1 MGVFVRFFLPC
12 IAKIRTMK
20 KRGGNMDGYKIKP
33 WEELTIR
40 DDYMFKLV
48 MKSRRICKKMLEG
61 TLRIR
66 IAKIRYLE
74 TEKSI
79 AAPYRSKGI
88 RLDVYV
94 KDEKDT
100 VYNIEMQVRRLEGD
114 ALFKRVRYYQSMMDA
129 DLLAAGADYDEL
141 NKTIIIFICPFDPF
155 GEGRYIYTFENLCME
170 NKELELRDGA
180 TKIFLNTKG
189 TIGDITDT
197 IKAFLRYVD
206 GVVTDNSLVQEIE
219 EEIRKVK
226 LEEGE
231 RVNYMTFAMKM
242 MEERKEG
249 RAEGRR
255 EGRREGRKEGQ
266 RDERVAILRRL
277 VMQSQIPV
285 EQALEMIGIPQ
296 AEQPSYKKML
306 QATL

>member
-1 MGVFVRFFLPC
+1 MG
-12 IAKIRTMK
+12 
-20 KRGGNMDGYKIKP
+20 DYKIKP

-100 VYNIEMQVRRLEGD
+100 VYNIEMQIRRLEGD
-114 ALFKRVRYYQSMMDA
+114 ALFKRARYYQSMMDA

-141 NKTIIIFICPFDPF
+141 NKTIIIFVCPFDPF

-170 NKELELRDGA
+170 NKDLELRDGA

-249 RAEGRR
+249 RAEGRAEGRR

-277 VMQSQIPV
+277 VTQSQIPV

-296 AEQPSYKKML
+296 EEQPSYKKML
-306 QATL
+306 QTAL

>member
-1 MGVFVRFFLPC
+1 
-12 IAKIRTMK
+12 
-20 KRGGNMDGYKIKP
+20 MDGYKIKP

-94 KDEKDT
+94 KDEKAT
-100 VYNIEMQVRRLEGD
+100 VYNIEMQVRRLEGE

>member
-1 MGVFVRFFLPC
+1 ME
-12 IAKIRTMK
+12 
-20 KRGGNMDGYKIKP
+20 KRGENMGDYKIKP

-48 MKSRRICKKMLEG
+48 MRRRRICKKMLEG

-66 IAKIRYLE
+66 IEKIRYLE

-79 AAPYRSKGI
+79 TAPYRSKGI
-88 RLDVYV
+88 CLDVYV
-94 KDEKDT
+94 KDERNT
-100 VYNIEMQVRRLEGD
+100 VYNIEMQIRRLEGD
-114 ALFKRVRYYQSMMDA
+114 ALFKRTRYYQSMMDA

-155 GEGRYIYTFENLCME
+155 GEGRYMYTFENIC
-170 NKELELRDGA
+170 LESKNLNLLDGA

-189 TIGDITDT
+189 QIGDIDDT
-197 IKAFLRYVD
+197 IRAFLQYVD
-206 GVVTDNSLVQEIE
+206 GVVTDNSFVQEVE
-219 EEIRKVK
+219 EEIRRVK

-249 RAEGRR
+249 R
-255 EGRREGRKEGQ
+255 KEGQ

-277 VMQSQIPV
+277 VTQSQIPV

-296 AEQPSYKKML
+296 AEHLSYKKML
-306 QATL
+306 HAKL

>member
-1 MGVFVRFFLPC
+1 ME
-12 IAKIRTMK
+12 
-20 KRGGNMDGYKIKP
+20 KRGENMGDYKIKP
-33 WEELTIR
+33 WEKLTIR

-48 MKSRRICKKMLEG
+48 MRRRRICKKMLEG

-66 IAKIRYLE
+66 IEKIRYLE

-79 AAPYRSKGI
+79 TAPYRSKGI

-94 KDEKDT
+94 KDERNT
-100 VYNIEMQVRRLEGD
+100 VYNIEMQIRRLEGD
-114 ALFKRVRYYQSMMDA
+114 ALFKRTRYYQSMMDA

-155 GEGRYIYTFENLCME
+155 GEGRYMYTFENICLE
-170 NKELELRDGA
+170 NKNLNLLDGA

-189 TIGDITDT
+189 QIGDIDDT
-197 IKAFLRYVD
+197 IRAFLQYVD
-206 GVVTDNSLVQEIE
+206 GVVTDNSFVQEVE
-219 EEIRKVK
+219 EEIRRVK

-249 RAEGRR
+249 R
-255 EGRREGRKEGQ
+255 KEGQ

-277 VMQSQIPV
+277 VTQSQIPV

-296 AEQPSYKKML
+296 AEHLSYKKML
-306 QATL
+306 HAKL

>member
-1 MGVFVRFFLPC
+1 ME
-12 IAKIRTMK
+12 
-20 KRGGNMDGYKIKP
+20 KRGENMGDYKIKP

-48 MKSRRICKKMLEG
+48 MRRRRICKKMLEG

-66 IAKIRYLE
+66 IEKIRYLE

-79 AAPYRSKGI
+79 TAPYRSKGI

-94 KDEKDT
+94 KDERNT
-100 VYNIEMQVRRLEGD
+100 VYNIEMQIRRLEGD
-114 ALFKRVRYYQSMMDA
+114 ALFKRTRYYQSMMDV
-129 DLLAAGADYDEL
+129 DLLVAGADYDEL

-155 GEGRYIYTFENLCME
+155 GEGRYMYTFENICLE
-170 NKELELRDGA
+170 NKNLNLLDGA

-189 TIGDITDT
+189 QIGDIDDT
-197 IKAFLRYVD
+197 IRAFLQYVD
-206 GVVTDNSLVQEIE
+206 GVVTDNSFVQEVE
-219 EEIRKVK
+219 EEIRRVK

-249 RAEGRR
+249 R
-255 EGRREGRKEGQ
+255 KEGQ

-277 VMQSQIPV
+277 VTQSQIPV

-296 AEQPSYKKML
+296 AEHLSYKKML
-306 QATL
+306 HAKL

>member
-1 MGVFVRFFLPC
+1 ME
-12 IAKIRTMK
+12 
-20 KRGGNMDGYKIKP
+20 KRGENMGDYKIKP

-48 MKSRRICKKMLEG
+48 MRRRRICKKMLEG

-66 IAKIRYLE
+66 IEKIRYLE

-79 AAPYRSKGI
+79 TAPYRSKGI

-94 KDEKDT
+94 KDERNT
-100 VYNIEMQVRRLEGD
+100 VYNIEMQIRRLEGD
-114 ALFKRVRYYQSMMDA
+114 ALFKRTRYYQSMMDV
-129 DLLAAGADYDEL
+129 DLLVAGTDYDEL

-155 GEGRYIYTFENLCME
+155 GEGRYMYTFENICLE
-170 NKELELRDGA
+170 NKNLKLLDGA

-189 TIGDITDT
+189 QIGDIDDT
-197 IKAFLRYVD
+197 IHAFLQYVD
-206 GVVTDNSLVQEIE
+206 GVVTDNSFVQEVE
-219 EEIRKVK
+219 EEIRRVK

-249 RAEGRR
+249 R
-255 EGRREGRKEGQ
+255 KEGQ

-277 VMQSQIPV
+277 VTQSQIPV

-296 AEQPSYKKML
+296 AEHLSYKKML
-306 QATL
+306 HAKL

>member
-1 MGVFVRFFLPC
+1 
-12 IAKIRTMK
+12 MK
-20 KRGGNMDGYKIKP
+20 KRGDDMDGYKIKP

-48 MKSRRICKKMLEG
+48 MKRRRICKKMLEA

-74 TEKSI
+74 TEKAI

-94 KDEKDT
+94 KDEKNT
-100 VYNIEMQVRRLEGD
+100 VYNIEMQIRRLEGE
-114 ALFKRVRYYQSMMDA
+114 ALFKRTRYYQSMLDA

-170 NKELELRDGA
+170 NKDLELRDGA

-219 EEIRKVK
+219 EEIQKVK

-242 MEERKEG
+242 MEERK
-249 RAEGRR
+249 EGRR

-306 QATL
+306 RATL

>member
-1 MGVFVRFFLPC
+1 ME
-12 IAKIRTMK
+12 
-20 KRGGNMDGYKIKP
+20 KRGENMGDYKIKP

-48 MKSRRICKKMLEG
+48 MRRRRICKKMLEG

-66 IAKIRYLE
+66 IEKIRYLE

-79 AAPYRSKGI
+79 TAPYRSKGI

-94 KDEKDT
+94 KDERNT
-100 VYNIEMQVRRLEGD
+100 VYNIEMQIRRLEGD
-114 ALFKRVRYYQSMMDA
+114 ALFKRTRYYQPMMDA

-155 GEGRYIYTFENLCME
+155 GEGRYMYTFENICLE
-170 NKELELRDGA
+170 NKNLNLLDGA

-189 TIGDITDT
+189 QIGDIDDT
-197 IKAFLRYVD
+197 IRAFLQYVD
-206 GVVTDNSLVQEIE
+206 GVVTDNSFVQEVE
-219 EEIRKVK
+219 EEIRRVK

-249 RAEGRR
+249 R
-255 EGRREGRKEGQ
+255 KEGQ

-277 VMQSQIPV
+277 VTQSQIPV

-296 AEQPSYKKML
+296 AEHLSYKKML
-306 QATL
+306 HAKL

>member
-1 MGVFVRFFLPC
+1 
-12 IAKIRTMK
+12 MK
-20 KRGGNMDGYKIKP
+20 KRGDNMDGYKIKP

-48 MKSRRICKKMLEG
+48 MKRRRICKKMLEA

-74 TEKSI
+74 TEKAI

-94 KDEKDT
+94 KDEKNT
-100 VYNIEMQVRRLEGD
+100 VYNIEMQIRRLEGE
-114 ALFKRVRYYQSMMDA
+114 ALFKRTRYYQSMLDA

-170 NKELELRDGA
+170 NKDLELRDGA

-219 EEIRKVK
+219 EEIQKVK

-242 MEERKEG
+242 MEERK
-249 RAEGRR
+249 

-296 AEQPSYKKML
+296 AEQLSYKKML

>member
-1 MGVFVRFFLPC
+1 
-12 IAKIRTMK
+12 
-20 KRGGNMDGYKIKP
+20 MDGYKIKP

-61 TLRIR
+61 MLRIR

>member
-1 MGVFVRFFLPC
+1 
-12 IAKIRTMK
+12 
-20 KRGGNMDGYKIKP
+20 MDGYKIKP

-74 TEKSI
+74 TEKAI

-94 KDEKDT
+94 KDEKNT
-100 VYNIEMQVRRLEGD
+100 VYNIEMQIRRLEGE

-296 AEQPSYKKML
+296 AEQLSYKKML

>member
-1 MGVFVRFFLPC
+1 
-12 IAKIRTMK
+12 
-20 KRGGNMDGYKIKP
+20 MDGYKIKP

-100 VYNIEMQVRRLEGD
+100 VYNIEMQIRRLEGD
-114 ALFKRVRYYQSMMDA
+114 ALFKRARYYQSMMDA

-170 NKELELRDGA
+170 NKDLELRDGA

-285 EQALEMIGIPQ
+285 ELHAILHYSEVRDLRKDVMSFRFSSWTKVSLILLALHPF
-296 AEQPSYKKML
+296 
-306 QATL
+306 

>member
-1 MGVFVRFFLPC
+1 
-12 IAKIRTMK
+12 
-20 KRGGNMDGYKIKP
+20 MDGYKIKP

-100 VYNIEMQVRRLEGD
+100 VYNIEMQIRRLEGD
-114 ALFKRVRYYQSMMDA
+114 ALFKRARYYQSMMDA

-170 NKELELRDGA
+170 NKDLELRDGA

-206 GVVTDNSLVQEIE
+206 GVVTDNSLGQEIE

>member
-1 MGVFVRFFLPC
+1 
-12 IAKIRTMK
+12 MK
-20 KRGGNMDGYKIKP
+20 KRSENMGDYKIKP
-33 WEELTIR
+33 WEELTIC

-48 MKSRRICKKMLEG
+48 MRRRRICKKMLEG

-66 IAKIRYLE
+66 IEKIRYLE

-79 AAPYRSKGI
+79 TAPYRSKGI

-94 KDEKDT
+94 KDERNT
-100 VYNIEMQVRRLEGD
+100 VYNIEMQIRRLEGD
-114 ALFKRVRYYQSMMDA
+114 ALFKRTRYYQSMMDA

-155 GEGRYIYTFENLCME
+155 GEGRYMYTFENICLE
-170 NKELELRDGA
+170 NKNLNLLDGA

-189 TIGDITDT
+189 QIGDIDDT
-197 IKAFLRYVD
+197 IRAFLQYVD
-206 GVVTDNSLVQEIE
+206 GVVTDNSFVQEVE
-219 EEIRKVK
+219 EEIRRVK

-249 RAEGRR
+249 R
-255 EGRREGRKEGQ
+255 KEGQ

-277 VMQSQIPV
+277 VTQSQIPV

-296 AEQPSYKKML
+296 AEHLSYKKML
-306 QATL
+306 HAKL

>member
-1 MGVFVRFFLPC
+1 
-12 IAKIRTMK
+12 MK
-20 KRGGNMDGYKIKP
+20 KRGDNMDGYKIKP

-48 MKSRRICKKMLEG
+48 MKRRRICKKMLEA

-74 TEKSI
+74 TEKAI

-94 KDEKDT
+94 KDEKNT
-100 VYNIEMQVRRLEGD
+100 VYNIEMQIRRLEGE
-114 ALFKRVRYYQSMMDA
+114 ALFKRTRYYQSMLDA

-170 NKELELRDGA
+170 NKDLELRDGA

-219 EEIRKVK
+219 EEIQKVK

-231 RVNYMTFAMKM
+231 RGNYMTFAMKM
-242 MEERKEG
+242 MEERK
-249 RAEGRR
+249 

-296 AEQPSYKKML
+296 TEQSSYKKML
-306 QATL
+306 QTML

>member
-1 MGVFVRFFLPC
+1 
-12 IAKIRTMK
+12 
-20 KRGGNMDGYKIKP
+20 MDGYKIKP

-100 VYNIEMQVRRLEGD
+100 VYNIEMQIRRLEGD
-114 ALFKRVRYYQSMMDA
+114 ALFKRARYYQSMMDA

-170 NKELELRDGA
+170 NKDLELRDGA

-189 TIGDITDT
+189 TIGNITDT

-242 MEERKEG
+242 MEERKEGRAEG

>member
-1 MGVFVRFFLPC
+1 
-12 IAKIRTMK
+12 
-20 KRGGNMDGYKIKP
+20 MDGYKIKP

-100 VYNIEMQVRRLEGD
+100 VYNIEMQVRRLEGE

-296 AEQPSYKKML
+296 AEQPLYKKML

>member
-1 MGVFVRFFLPC
+1 
-12 IAKIRTMK
+12 
-20 KRGGNMDGYKIKP
+20 MDGYKIKP

-48 MKSRRICKKMLEG
+48 MKRRRICKKMLEA

-74 TEKSI
+74 TEKAI

-94 KDEKDT
+94 KDEKNT
-100 VYNIEMQVRRLEGD
+100 VYNIEMQIRRLEGE
-114 ALFKRVRYYQSMMDA
+114 ALFKRTRYYQSMLDA

-170 NKELELRDGA
+170 NKDLELRDGA

-219 EEIRKVK
+219 EEIQKVK

-242 MEERKEG
+242 MEERK
-249 RAEGRR
+249 EGRR

-306 QATL
+306 RATL

>member
-1 MGVFVRFFLPC
+1 ME
-12 IAKIRTMK
+12 
-20 KRGGNMDGYKIKP
+20 KRGENMGDYKIKP

-48 MKSRRICKKMLEG
+48 MRRRRICKKMLEG

-66 IAKIRYLE
+66 IEKIRYLE

-79 AAPYRSKGI
+79 TAPYRSKGI

-94 KDEKDT
+94 KDERNT
-100 VYNIEMQVRRLEGD
+100 VYNIEMQIRRLEGD
-114 ALFKRVRYYQSMMDA
+114 ALFKRTRYYQSMMDA

-155 GEGRYIYTFENLCME
+155 GEGRYMYTFENICLE
-170 NKELELRDGA
+170 NKNLNLLDGA

-189 TIGDITDT
+189 QIGDIDDT
-197 IKAFLRYVD
+197 IRAFLQYVD
-206 GVVTDNSLVQEIE
+206 GVVTDNSFVQEVE
-219 EEIRKVK
+219 EEIRRVK

-249 RAEGRR
+249 R
-255 EGRREGRKEGQ
+255 KEGQ

-277 VMQSQIPV
+277 VTQSQIPV

-296 AEQPSYKKML
+296 AEHLSYKKML
-306 QATL
+306 RAKL

>member
-1 MGVFVRFFLPC
+1 
-12 IAKIRTMK
+12 
-20 KRGGNMDGYKIKP
+20 MDGYKIKP

-48 MKSRRICKKMLEG
+48 MKRRRICKKMLEA

-74 TEKSI
+74 TEKAI

-94 KDEKDT
+94 KDEKNT
-100 VYNIEMQVRRLEGD
+100 VYNIEMQIRRLEGK
-114 ALFKRVRYYQSMMDA
+114 ALFKRTRYYQSMLDA

-170 NKELELRDGA
+170 NKDLELRDGA

-219 EEIRKVK
+219 EEIQKVK

-242 MEERKEG
+242 MEERKEGRAEG

-296 AEQPSYKKML
+296 AEQLSYKKML
-306 QATL
+306 RATL

>member
-1 MGVFVRFFLPC
+1 
-12 IAKIRTMK
+12 MK
-20 KRGGNMDGYKIKP
+20 KRGDNMDGYKIKP

-48 MKSRRICKKMLEG
+48 MKRRRICKKMLES

-74 TEKSI
+74 TEKAI

-94 KDEKDT
+94 KDEKNT
-100 VYNIEMQVRRLEGD
+100 VYNIEMQIRRLEGK
-114 ALFKRVRYYQSMMDA
+114 ALFKRTRYYQSMLDA

-170 NKELELRDGA
+170 NKDLELRDGA

-197 IKAFLRYVD
+197 IKAFLRYID

-219 EEIRKVK
+219 EEIQKVK

-242 MEERKEG
+242 MEERKEGRAEG

-306 QATL
+306 RATL

>member
-1 MGVFVRFFLPC
+1 
-12 IAKIRTMK
+12 
-20 KRGGNMDGYKIKP
+20 MDGYKIKP

-100 VYNIEMQVRRLEGD
+100 VYNIEMQIRRLEGD
-114 ALFKRVRYYQSMMDA
+114 ALFKRARYYQSMMDA

-170 NKELELRDGA
+170 NKDLELRDGA

-296 AEQPSYKKML
+296 AEQPSYKKRL

>member
-1 MGVFVRFFLPC
+1 MQQDSYWRTKTFVNERFCAIFL
-12 IAKIRTMK
+12 ALYRKNSYNEE
-20 KRGGNMDGYKIKP
+20 KRWQYGCYKIKP

-100 VYNIEMQVRRLEGD
+100 VYNIEMQIRRLEGD
-114 ALFKRVRYYQSMMDA
+114 ALFKRARYYQSMMDA

-170 NKELELRDGA
+170 NKDLELRDGA

-266 RDERVAILRRL
+266 RDERVAIDSSSTGHAIADSCRTG
-277 VMQSQIPV
+277 S
-285 EQALEMIGIPQ
+285 
-296 AEQPSYKKML
+296 
-306 QATL
+306 

>member
-1 MGVFVRFFLPC
+1 ME
-12 IAKIRTMK
+12 
-20 KRGGNMDGYKIKP
+20 KRGENMGDYKIKP

-48 MKSRRICKKMLEG
+48 MRRRRICKKMLEG

-66 IAKIRYLE
+66 IEKIRYLE

-79 AAPYRSKGI
+79 TAPYRSKGI

-94 KDEKDT
+94 KDERNT
-100 VYNIEMQVRRLEGD
+100 VYNIEMQIWRLEGD
-114 ALFKRVRYYQSMMDA
+114 ALFKRTRYYQSMMDA

-155 GEGRYIYTFENLCME
+155 GEGRYMYTFENICLE
-170 NKELELRDGA
+170 NKNLNLLDGA

-189 TIGDITDT
+189 QIGDIDDT
-197 IKAFLRYVD
+197 IRAFLQYVD
-206 GVVTDNSLVQEIE
+206 GVVTDNSFVQEVE
-219 EEIRKVK
+219 EEIRRVK

-249 RAEGRR
+249 R
-255 EGRREGRKEGQ
+255 KEGQ

-277 VMQSQIPV
+277 VTQSQIPV

-296 AEQPSYKKML
+296 AEHLSYKKML
-306 QATL
+306 HAKL

>member
-1 MGVFVRFFLPC
+1 
-12 IAKIRTMK
+12 
-20 KRGGNMDGYKIKP
+20 MDGYKIKP

-48 MKSRRICKKMLEG
+48 MKRRRICKKMLEA

-74 TEKSI
+74 TEKAI

-94 KDEKDT
+94 KDEKNT
-100 VYNIEMQVRRLEGD
+100 VYNIEMQIRRLEGE
-114 ALFKRVRYYQSMMDA
+114 ALFKRTRYYQSMLDA

-141 NKTIIIFICPFDPF
+141 NKTIIIFICPFAPF

-170 NKELELRDGA
+170 HKDLELRDGA

-219 EEIRKVK
+219 EEIQKVK

-242 MEERKEG
+242 MEERK
-249 RAEGRR
+249 EGRR

-306 QATL
+306 RATL

>member
-1 MGVFVRFFLPC
+1 
-12 IAKIRTMK
+12 
-20 KRGGNMDGYKIKP
+20 MDGYKIKP

-100 VYNIEMQVRRLEGD
+100 VYNIEMQIRRLEGD
-114 ALFKRVRYYQSMMDA
+114 ALFKRARYYQSMMDA

-170 NKELELRDGA
+170 NKDLELRDGA

-249 RAEGRR
+249 RAEGRAEGRR

>member
-1 MGVFVRFFLPC
+1 ME
-12 IAKIRTMK
+12 
-20 KRGGNMDGYKIKP
+20 KRGENMGDYKIKP

-48 MKSRRICKKMLEG
+48 MRRRRICKKMLEG

-66 IAKIRYLE
+66 IEKIRYLE

-79 AAPYRSKGI
+79 TAPYRSKGI

-94 KDEKDT
+94 KDERNT
-100 VYNIEMQVRRLEGD
+100 VYNIEMQIQRLEGD
-114 ALFKRVRYYQSMMDA
+114 ALFKRTRYYQSMMDA

-155 GEGRYIYTFENLCME
+155 GEGRYMYTFENICLE
-170 NKELELRDGA
+170 NKNLNLLDGA

-189 TIGDITDT
+189 QIGDIDDT
-197 IKAFLRYVD
+197 IRAFLQYVD
-206 GVVTDNSLVQEIE
+206 GVVTDNSFVQEVE
-219 EEIRKVK
+219 EEIRRVK

-249 RAEGRR
+249 R
-255 EGRREGRKEGQ
+255 KEGQ

-277 VMQSQIPV
+277 VTQSQIPV

-296 AEQPSYKKML
+296 AEHLSYKKML
-306 QATL
+306 HAKL

>member
-1 MGVFVRFFLPC
+1 
-12 IAKIRTMK
+12 
-20 KRGGNMDGYKIKP
+20 MDGYKIKP

-48 MKSRRICKKMLEG
+48 MKRRRICKKMLES

-74 TEKSI
+74 TEKAI

-94 KDEKDT
+94 KDEKNT
-100 VYNIEMQVRRLEGD
+100 VYNIEMQIRRLEGK
-114 ALFKRVRYYQSMMDA
+114 ALFKRTRYYQSMLDA

-170 NKELELRDGA
+170 NKDLELRDGA

-197 IKAFLRYVD
+197 IKAFLRYID

-219 EEIRKVK
+219 EEIQKVK

-242 MEERKEG
+242 MEERKEGRAEG

-296 AEQPSYKKML
+296 AEQLSYKKML